1 VQRKPGRQE
10 RRRKRSN
17 SQRKKSKDISAG
29 GKRKQ
34 GRETCPLSIKRSR
47 RMRKRHIEYEEMNFI
62 LKGLRDTKTL
72 KIVIFLL
79 KVKRGVKKLFGIG
92 KE

>member
-1 VQRKPGRQE
+1 
-10 RRRKRSN
+10 
-17 SQRKKSKDISAG
+17 
-29 GKRKQ
+29 
-34 GRETCPLSIKRSR
+34 
-47 RMRKRHIEYEEMNFI
+47 MRKRHIEYEEMNFI